1 MKKTTIILAAAL
13 VAAPLSVPVLAHH
26 SYAMFD
32 MNRTITLEG
41 RIVQFKWQ
49 NPHAWVEVD
58 ARVDGNWE
66 RWAIEMTSPNN
77 LIQQG
82 FRRTSMKPGDQV
94 VMQIHPLRSGS
105 KGGSFQAVRLPD
117 DTVLGGWQE

>member
-1 MKKTTIILAAAL
+1 MKLHNTVLASIWVGAL
-13 VAAPLSVPVLAHH
+13 LSVPASAHH

-32 MNRTITLEG
+32 MQKTIALNGT
-41 RIVQFKWQ
+41 IVKFKWQ

-58 ARVDGNWE
+58 ATANGRTE

-82 FRRTSMKPGDQV
+82 FKRTSMKQGDKV

-105 KGGSFQAVRLPD
+105 KGGSFGAVRMAD
-117 DTVLGGWQE
+117 GTVLGDWEG

>member
-1 MKKTTIILAAAL
+1 MKLRNAILVSAL
-13 VAAPLSVPVLAHH
+13 LLAVPASAHH

-32 MNRTITLEG
+32 MQKTIALNGT
-41 RIVQFKWQ
+41 IVKFKWQ

-58 ARVDGNWE
+58 AVSNGRTE

-82 FRRTSMKPGDQV
+82 FKRTSMKTGDKV
-94 VMQIHPLRSGS
+94 TMQIHPLRSGS
-105 KGGSFQAVRLPD
+105 KGGSFGAVKLAD
-117 DTVLGGWQE
+117 GTVLGEWDS